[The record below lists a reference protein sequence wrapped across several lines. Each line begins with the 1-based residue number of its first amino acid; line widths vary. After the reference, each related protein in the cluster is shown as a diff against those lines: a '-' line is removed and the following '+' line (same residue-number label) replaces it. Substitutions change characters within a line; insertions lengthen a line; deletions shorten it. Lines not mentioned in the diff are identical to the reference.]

1 MLIPYT
7 IYSRYTVYYKL
18 SAARTTFWT
27 KLGKNYLGAS
37 DSTWWKPPLLSR
49 SSPSIYYMRYI
60 PCTTHYIY
68 IYILCVQYTL
78 HYELRAT
85 RWKCLTKFGLKNRG
99 ESGSFLKTS
108 IVVNI
113 GLNTLLYYSVYYL
126 LYVYCILQAARSG
139 QKIVDQISFQ
149 NGASD
154 FTHWQPPLWRSPQL
168 YCVIYFRH
176 CIIHIL
182 LFIHLC
188 INLLWIYT
196 CKGCPRDSVAFYFSS
211 AVYACENTKKI
222 NCPPSSFWWFLNTMF
237 PSAVYVFLL
246 FYFSNFM

>member
-1 MLIPYT
+1 MKAATFIKIVPLHLLYAL
-7 IYSRYTVYYKL
+7 YSVYYTL
-18 SAARTTFWT
+18 
-27 KLGKNYLGAS
+27 
-37 DSTWWKPPLLSR
+37 
-49 SSPSIYYMRYI
+49 
-60 PCTTHYIY
+60 YIY

-176 CIIHIL
+176 CIIHII

-188 INLLWIYT
+188 IYLFSYVCFLLQAA
-196 CKGCPRDSVAFYFSS
+196 RS
-211 AVYACENTKKI
+211 AKKI
-222 NCPPSSFWWFLNTMF
+222 LTKFDLFSRS
-237 PSAVYVFLL
+237 LL
-246 FYFSNFM
+246 FVFRDHTLAPAA